1 MRWKVSTILEI
12 VLNSQKIKRLA
23 RGTLNNIVWLILIL
37 CIVIFSSTIDGYFN
51 IRNYINILSNSA
63 FIGILAVGESYCL
76 ISGNLDLS
84 IESVAG
90 YSAIF
95 SAWLAGSSLSSSGFD
110 INPYIALVLCLVI
123 GMIVGL
129 INSYLILKL
138 KISAFLVTL
147 STYIIIKGL
156 AITLTRGAG
165 VSMLPRSFRLVET
178 IKIFNISLIPI
189 IMIVIYVIFHFILEN
204 AQFGAHLF
212 IVGGNINAAY
222 SFGVNIKSIIYR
234 VFILSGVLS
243 ALSGWLIT
251 AKANGAN
258 PTMAGGMLF
267 EVLAA
272 VVIGGVSLQGGV
284 GSLPGV
290 FAGVL
295 LLSSIR
301 SALNIMAISPFITE
315 VIRGLL
321 VLFAITVDSIK
332 RLFLK

>member
-1 MRWKVSTILEI
+1 MEI
-12 VLNSQKIKRLA
+12 AINSEKTKRFA
-23 RGTLNNIVWLILIL
+23 RGILNNIVWLILIL
-37 CIVIFSSTIDGYFN
+37 CIVIFSSSIDGYFS

-63 FIGILAVGESYCL
+63 FIGILAIAESYCL

-90 YSAIF
+90 YSSIF
-95 SAWLAGSSLSSSGFD
+95 SAWLTGTSLSSSGFD
-110 INPYIALVLCLVI
+110 MNPYIALVLCLVV
-123 GMIVGL
+123 GMVVGF
-129 INSYLILKL
+129 INSYLILKF
-138 KISAFLVTL
+138 KINAFLVTL

-165 VSMLPRSFRLVET
+165 VSMLPGSFRLVET

-189 IMIVIYVIFHFILEN
+189 IMIVIYIIFHFILEN
-204 AQFGAHLF
+204 SQFGAHIF
-212 IVGGNINAAY
+212 IIGGNINAAY
-222 SFGVNIKSIIYR
+222 SFGVNVKSVITR
-234 VFILSGVLS
+234 VFILSGALS
-243 ALSGWLIT
+243 ALSGWLMT

-258 PTMAGGMLF
+258 PTMASGMLF

-272 VVIGGVSLQGGV
+272 VVLGGVSLQGGV
-284 GSLPGV
+284 GSLLGV

-321 VLFAITVDSIK
+321 VLFAILVDSIK
-332 RLFLK
+332 RLFFK

>member
-1 MRWKVSTILEI
+1 MEI
-12 VLNSQKIKRLA
+12 AVNSERTKRFA
-23 RGTLNNIVWLILIL
+23 RGILNNVVWLILIL
-37 CIVIFSSTIDGYFN
+37 CIIIFSSSIDGYFS

-63 FIGILAVGESYCL
+63 FIGILAIAESYCL

-90 YSAIF
+90 YSSIF
-95 SAWLAGSSLSSSGFD
+95 SAWLTGTSVSSSGLN
-110 INPYIALVLCLVI
+110 INPYLTLVLCLVI
-123 GMIVGL
+123 GIIVGF
-129 INSYLILKL
+129 INSYLILKF
-138 KISAFLVTL
+138 KINSFLVTL
-147 STYIIIKGL
+147 STYIIVKGL

-165 VSMLPRSFRLVET
+165 VSMLPGSFRLVET

-189 IMIVIYVIFHFILEN
+189 IMIVIYIIFHFILQN
-204 AQFGAHLF
+204 TQFGAHIF
-212 IVGGNINAAY
+212 IIGGNINAAY
-222 SFGVNIKSIIYR
+222 SFGVNVKSVIIR
-234 VFILSGVLS
+234 VFILSGALS
-243 ALSGWLIT
+243 ALSGWLMT

-258 PTMAGGMLF
+258 PTMASGMLF

-272 VVIGGVSLQGGV
+272 VVLGGVSLQGGV
-284 GSLPGV
+284 GSLLGV

-321 VLFAITVDSIK
+321 VLFAILVDSIK
-332 RLFLK
+332 RLFFK

>member
-1 MRWKVSTILEI
+1 MDIILKTR
-12 VLNSQKIKRLA
+12 LKSQNLKKLG

-63 FIGILAVGESYCL
+63 FIGILAIAESYCL

-84 IESVAG
+84 VESVAG

-95 SAWLAGSSLSSSGFD
+95 SAWLAGGTLYSSSGLNM
-110 INPYIALVLCLVI
+110 NPYITLCLCLII
-123 GMIVGL
+123 GIVVGF
-129 INSYLILKL
+129 INSYLILKF

-156 AITLTRGAG
+156 AIALTGGAG
-165 VSMLPRSFRLVET
+165 VSMLPDSFRLVDT
-178 IKIFNISLIPI
+178 IRFFNISLITI
-189 IMIVIYVIFHFILEN
+189 IMIVIYVIFYFILKN
-204 AQFGAHLF
+204 TQFGAHIF
-212 IVGGNINAAY
+212 IIGGNINAAY
-222 SFGVNIKSIIYR
+222 NFGINVKSVIYK
-234 VFILSGVLS
+234 VFILSGLLS
-243 ALSGWLIT
+243 ALTGWLMT
-251 AKANGAN
+251 ARANGAS
-258 PTMAGGMLF
+258 PTMASGFLF

-272 VVIGGVSLQGGV
+272 VVLGGVSLQGGV
-284 GSLPGV
+284 GSLTGV

-315 VIRGLL
+315 VIRGSL
-321 VLFAITVDSIK
+321 VLFAIIIDSVK
-332 RLFLK
+332 RLFK

>member
-1 MRWKVSTILEI
+1 MLK
-12 VLNSQKIKRLA
+12 SQNLKKLG
-23 RGTLNNIVWLILIL
+23 RGALNNIVWLILIL

-63 FIGILAVGESYCL
+63 FIGILAVAMSYCL

-95 SAWLAGSSLSSSGFD
+95 SAWLTGSSLSSSGFD
-110 INPYIALVLCLVI
+110 INPYIALVLCLII
-123 GMIVGL
+123 GMIVGF
-129 INSYLILKL
+129 INSYIILKF

-156 AITLTRGAG
+156 AITLTKGAG
-165 VSMLPRSFRLVET
+165 VSMLPDSFRLVQT

-189 IMIVIYVIFHFILEN
+189 IMIVIYVIFHFILKN
-204 AQFGAHLF
+204 TQFGAHIF
-212 IVGGNINAAY
+212 IIGGNINTAY
-222 SFGVNIKSIIYR
+222 SFGVNVKSVIYR
-234 VFILSGVLS
+234 VFILSGALS
-243 ALSGWLIT
+243 ALSGWLMT

-258 PTMAGGMLF
+258 PTMASGMLF

-272 VVIGGVSLQGGV
+272 VVLGGVSLYGGV
-284 GSLPGV
+284 GSLLGV

-315 VIRGLL
+315 VIRGSL
-321 VLFAITVDSIK
+321 VLFAIIIDSIK
-332 RLFLK
+332 RLFFK

>member
-1 MRWKVSTILEI
+1 MDIILETM
-12 VLNSQKIKRLA
+12 LKSQNLKKLG
-23 RGTLNNIVWLILIL
+23 RGALNNIVWLILIV

-63 FIGILAVGESYCL
+63 FIGILAVAMSNCL

-84 IESVAG
+84 IEPVAG

-95 SAWLAGSSLSSSGFD
+95 SAWLTGSSLSSSGFD

-123 GMIVGL
+123 GMIVGF
-129 INSYLILKL
+129 INSYIILKF

-156 AITLTRGAG
+156 AITLTKGAG
-165 VSMLPRSFRLVET
+165 VSMLPDSFRLVQT

-189 IMIVIYVIFHFILEN
+189 IMIVIYVIFHFILKN
-204 AQFGAHLF
+204 TQFGAHIF
-212 IVGGNINAAY
+212 IIGGNINTAY
-222 SFGVNIKSIIYR
+222 SFGVNVKSVIYR

-243 ALSGWLIT
+243 ALSGWLMT

-258 PTMAGGMLF
+258 PTMASGMLF

-272 VVIGGVSLQGGV
+272 VVLGGVSLYGGV
-284 GSLPGV
+284 GSLLGV

-315 VIRGLL
+315 VIRGSL
-321 VLFAITVDSIK
+321 VLFAIIIDSIK
-332 RLFLK
+332 RLFFK